1 MALSE
6 KRPSLGGVSL
16 ARATLSLGA
25 RSGPCQGVARAPFT
39 GLRVVATRSV
49 GLVERSAASKSAPP
63 EESTLAQPPTDAQ
76 SVNVEAAV
84 ASARSTARRQ
94 AGEGW
99 GK

>member
-16 ARATLSLGA
+16 ARATLSPAA
-25 RSGPCQGVARAPFT
+25 RSGPYQGLARAPFT

-49 GLVERSAASKSAPP
+49 GLADRSAASKVAPAVV
-63 EESTLAQPPTDAQ
+63 STSLAQPPTEAQ
-76 SVNVEAAV
+76 SVNVETA

-94 AGEGW
+94 ASGG
-99 GK
+99 